1 VSDRRSAG
9 SDQRG
14 SRAQHAARREVDVSL
29 SADRSAL
36 LFVGASQV
44 VTCAGPAR
52 ARRGAELR
60 DAGVQPP
67 GTAVAVEGGRI
78 AAVGPE
84 AELAARW
91 PDAPRVDCGGR
102 LLMPGLVDSHTH
114 AIFGRPRFEEQEL
127 RAMGLPYME
136 IARRGGGIHSSVR
149 DLRARDEDELVAL
162 ALPRLQR
169 IASYGTTTVEVK
181 SGYGLTV
188 DDELKTLRV
197 IRRLQALLPLRLV
210 PTWLGAH
217 EVPQE
222 YQTRGDAGRAEY
234 LRLLVHEMLPAVAGE
249 GLARFADVF
258 CEPGVYTVAESRVL
272 LEAAR
277 EAGLGL
283 KLHADE
289 LQTSGAAELAVD
301 LGAASADHLAAVS
314 EAGVRALAAGGTV
327 ATLLPGT
334 MLFLGS
340 ARQAPARA
348 LIDAG
353 APVALA
359 SDFNP
364 GTSPTVNFPLVLTLA
379 VSQLRL
385 TAAEAVVA
393 GTVNGAAALSLA
405 GEVGQL
411 APGFSADLAL
421 FDVEDVRELPYWYGD
436 RLCRGTWV
444 AGVACHP
451 VEDERP
457 LLPPQPP
464 TR

>member
-1 VSDRRSAG
+1 MSEGRRAT
-9 SDQRG
+9 
-14 SRAQHAARREVDVSL
+14 
-29 SADRSAL
+29 L

-60 DAGVQPP
+60 EAGVQPR
-67 GTAVAVEGGRI
+67 GTAVAVGDGRI
-78 AAVGPE
+78 AAVGPL
-84 AELAARW
+84 AELEARW
-91 PDAPRVDCGGR
+91 PDAARVDCGGR

-136 IARRGGGIHSSVR
+136 IAKRGGGIHSSVR

-162 ALPRLQR
+162 ALPRLRR

-188 DDELKTLRV
+188 EDELKTLRV

-222 YQTRGDAGRAEY
+222 YRARGDQGRADY

-277 EAGLGL
+277 TAGLGL

-289 LQTSGAAELAVD
+289 LQTSGAAELAVA

-314 EAGVRALAAGGTV
+314 AAGVRALADGGTV

-393 GTVNGAAALSLA
+393 GTVNGAAALALA
-405 GEVGQL
+405 GETGQL
-411 APGFSADLAL
+411 SPGFSADLAL
-421 FDVEDVRELPYWYGD
+421 FDAEDVRELPYWYGD

-444 AGVACHP
+444 GGVACHP
-451 VEDERP
+451 YEAP
-457 LLPPQPP
+457 LPPQPP